1 MYIDGFRIGDFGKN
15 PQDSEKIAASA
26 KRNLDRWMT
35 DNPGWRNLDD
45 TQPGPRP
52 HDCLHWLAGQRRCIL
67 GTNSAEERARK
78 LQQEARIYGE
88 RPYFGQAG
96 EFCLGI
102 LVQEAG
108 PFDHYQMFTHKN
120 GRRLMIAHPYSMSD
134 NDAATLKALTN
145 TLPLAWRDAGKEH
158 DWYYPGSA
166 HTVFVATPKT
176 LESIT

>member
-1 MYIDGFRIGDFGKN
+1 MYIDGCSTRGFGENQQHGK
-15 PQDSEKIAASA
+15 KLVASA
-26 KRNLDRWMT
+26 KRNLDRWIT

-67 GTNSAEERARK
+67 GTNSAEERARE
-78 LQQEARIYGE
+78 LQQEARKYGD
-88 RPYFGQAG
+88 RPYFSLGN

-102 LVQEAG
+102 LVREAG
-108 PFDHYQMFTHKN
+108 PFDHYQMFTHRN
-120 GRRLMIAHPYSMSD
+120 GGRLLIAHPYSVSD
-134 NDAATLKALTN
+134 SDTATLKALTN

-158 DWYYPGSA
+158 DWYYPGST